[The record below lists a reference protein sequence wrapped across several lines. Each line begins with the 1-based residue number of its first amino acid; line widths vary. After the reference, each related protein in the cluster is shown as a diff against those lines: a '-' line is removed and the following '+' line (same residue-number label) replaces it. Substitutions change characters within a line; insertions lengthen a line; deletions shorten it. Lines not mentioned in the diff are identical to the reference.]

1 MKYTIVH
8 DSRIGGRDINQDR
21 AAWLATDDALLMVV
35 ADGMGGHLQGE
46 IAAQLAVDTVVESFR
61 REALPRLA
69 DPGRFLV
76 AAFER
81 AHANILNHAHACQIA
96 AHAAPRTTCIA
107 CVVQDGQACWAHAGD
122 SRLYLI
128 HGHAPDSASVLRT
141 RDHSVVQRMVDD
153 GTLSS
158 DQAASHPM
166 RNRVFS
172 CLGGSV
178 DPHIE
183 VASMVSLEDG
193 DLIAL
198 CTDGAWSPLGE
209 RLVNE
214 LACAPLTRSVPNLL
228 DAAERAA
235 GPHADNLTV
244 IAMRWDAPNPDSPTI
259 NQRPDAPYRLQLAPI
274 SDEDIEL
281 AVADIR
287 RRIPYTAR
295 AAAQEGLSEMSA
307 SSGASAP
314 EEAFSNARPLGA
326 SAPEGSFSNARPL
339 PPSPSRGR

>member
-46 IAAQLAVDTVVESFR
+46 IAAQLAVDTVVECFR

-69 DPGRFLV
+69 DPGRFL
-76 AAFER
+76 AKAFGQ
-81 AHANILNHAHACQIA
+81 AHTNILNHANACQIA
-96 AHAAPRTTCIA
+96 SHAAPRTTCIA

-128 HGHAPDSASVLRT
+128 HGRAPDNANVMRT

-158 DQAASHPM
+158 EQAASHPM

-183 VASMVSLEDG
+183 VSRLVSLDDG

-214 LACAPLTRSVPNLL
+214 LACAPLTSSVPHLL

-235 GPHADNLTV
+235 GPGADNLTV
-244 IAMRWDAPNPDSPTI
+244 IAMRWDAPNPDAHTLD
-259 NQRPDAPYRLQLAPI
+259 QRPDALRRLLLAPI

-287 RRIPYTAR
+287 RRIPYTSR
-295 AAAQEGLSEMSA
+295 AAAQEGFSQTPAPSHPSTAGFAQPAGSGGAEESSA
-307 SSGASAP
+307 NS
-314 EEAFSNARPLGA
+314 RLH
-326 SAPEGSFSNARPL
+326 
-339 PPSPSRGR
+339 PPRGGCD